1 MIANTIQMCMF
12 QFFLILL
19 FQKISYLLD
28 KKHHNRQYITS
39 IYKAMHHNLYYQE
52 EWSVAE
58 TFGKQLQVKVEKGV
72 VKKTPP

>member
-1 MIANTIQMCMF
+1 MEHIFKF
-12 QFFLILL
+12 QI
-19 FQKISYLLD
+19 
-28 KKHHNRQYITS
+28 N
-39 IYKAMHHNLYYQE
+39 QE